1 MELHFF
7 FFFLMEVNSCLTI
20 LPSDVFGRELGKLR
34 RPRSA
39 VGGVCCRGS
48 QHPLRPRQETRA
60 AASLTSPTPRPAAC
74 TRPPRTSREGRW
86 LVHSDLHTR
95 RSLKHDAEPV
105 TYDARSRPGETP
117 RVAFSRRRNDG
128 VREKDVSI
136 LITSFFTSFSLPAP
150 LTERY
155 SSSTFSS
162 LKAFILPS

>member
-39 VGGVCCRGS
+39 VGGVCCRGF

-74 TRPPRTSREGRW
+74 TRPPQNVPGGTLACAQRPSHSPFTETRRRVGHLRRAVPAGRNATCRVLKEKKRRRSRERRVDSDNIFLHVIQSSRTPDRTL
-86 LVHSDLHTR
+86 LVFH
-95 RSLKHDAEPV
+95 
-105 TYDARSRPGETP
+105 
-117 RVAFSRRRNDG
+117 
-128 VREKDVSI
+128 I
-136 LITSFFTSFSLPAP
+136 
-150 LTERY
+150 
-155 SSSTFSS
+155 
-162 LKAFILPS
+162 